1 VVRAAWLAIAIGCPW
16 TAVSGRAQSPTAW
29 SSQQLEFFEERIRPV
44 LVEQC
49 YACHNS
55 STQADGN
62 LELDHREGL
71 LRGGEQG
78 KLFIPGEPRGSR
90 LLAILRHEIPETRMP
105 EGGAPLEP
113 HILADFEKWI
123 AMGAPDPR
131 DQPPTAAE
139 LQQATSWE
147 AILDSRR
154 RWWSLQPIQE
164 VAPPTVADNTW
175 SQHPVDLFLLAKLR
189 EQRLEPGA
197 AADAETLVR
206 RLFFALLGLP
216 PKAVE
221 VEQWKARIDHQGS
234 VAIEAL
240 VDQLLGSPH
249 FGERWARHW
258 MDWIR
263 YADSHGSEGD
273 PPLENGWLYRDYL
286 IRALNADIPYDQLL
300 REHIAGDLLPQPRI
314 DHQSGIQE
322 SILGTAHWRMVFHG
336 FAPTD
341 ALEEK
346 VRFIDD
352 QVNTFSKAF
361 LGLTVSC
368 ARCHDHKF
376 DAISQQDYYA
386 LFGVFSACRPG
397 RLTIDLP
404 ELLDEPRERLAELK
418 AEMKS
423 GLARAWL
430 ESLDALPAALLA
442 DEGPWTKA
450 KTDDQLL
457 YPWKQFRLDL
467 SQGLD
472 IAEAWTRRLQG
483 RREEAASLQ
492 PDRLDLKRWRLN
504 AVEDFAAWQRTGHGL
519 TEATPALAGEFA
531 VAVEGN
537 QLLAGIYPA
546 GVYSHRLSD
555 KQAARL
561 SSRDLQLD
569 GEYELWF
576 QARGDGGSLARFVVQ
591 DYPRKGTVFP
601 VVELK
606 DQWSWHKLDMSYWD
620 GDEVYVEFSTAMDA
634 PLLVKDQPRSWFGVR
649 DVLIRRQGQP
659 SPATTGE
666 FLEPWWEVAAASA
679 TPSSLPAAAATWTTA
694 LRLAIQA
701 WIENTLSDSQAL
713 FLDASLQA
721 GLLPNTL
728 EEVPAIAEILREYRR
743 LEGEWRVPT
752 RAPSLEETQ
761 GRTQRLYVRGDHKQP
776 GEIVPR
782 GFLQVLNAQPYASP
796 GSGRL
801 ALAEDMLRPD
811 NPLTRRVIVNRLW
824 HHLFG
829 RGIVPTPDNFG
840 RLGQLPT
847 HPELLDYLAGR
858 FRNQGGSLKE
868 MIRLLVTSKAWQT
881 RSTPSVAAENLD
893 PDNRWLSHMSVR
905 RLEAESIR
913 DTLLAVTGRLDRQ
926 MFGAPVDGK
935 SQRRS
940 VYLRVKRN
948 DLDPFLRAF
957 DFPEPFTA
965 VGRRDVTNVPAQ
977 SLTMLNDPFVASLAE
992 HWARQLLQS
1001 YPVDERA
1008 RLQAL
1013 FLSSFSR
1020 PATSLEMDSSWQYLR
1035 TSLAEQRA
1043 VQAKILELQRKIDAR
1058 RAAIDERLSAWRLH
1072 NKAEARAA
1080 AAVDTALLEPIA
1092 RWEFKTHAKDL
1103 LGTMHA
1109 ELLAGARLE
1118 GGALIVDGKSYALTA
1133 PLPRALRAKTLEA
1146 WVQLDTLEQQG
1157 GGVMTIQ
1164 SRDGRYFDAIVFG
1177 EKTPQ
1182 RWLAGSDHHAR
1193 TQAWNGKV
1201 EGDASQRAVHLV
1213 AVYREDGT
1221 IIGYRDGQIYGEAYR
1236 SDGPHEF
1243 PAGQTV
1249 VGFGLRHSPAGG
1261 NRMLRGQILHAQL
1274 YDQALTAQ
1282 QVLASYQRTVG
1293 EVSET
1298 SWLASISPE
1307 LRDTLATERQE
1318 LVGWEAELAALQA
1331 DFGLSPA
1338 LASWTELARALF
1350 TVKEFIF
1357 IK

>member
-1 VVRAAWLAIAIGCPW
+1 MAIVSVCGLIAVTARAE
-16 TAVSGRAQSPTAW
+16 SPPAW

-62 LELDHREGL
+62 LQLDHREGL

-139 LQQATSWE
+139 LERATSWE
-147 AILDSRR
+147 AILDSRK
-154 RWWSLQPIQE
+154 RWWSLQPIRK
-164 VAPPTVADNTW
+164 VVPPTVADNAW

-197 AADAETLVR
+197 RAEAEILVR
-206 RLFFALLGLP
+206 RLFFAVVGLP
-216 PKAVE
+216 PKATE
-221 VEQWKARIDHQGS
+221 LAQWKARIEQQGS
-234 VAIEAL
+234 VAVEAL
-240 VDQLLGSPH
+240 VDHLLGSPH

-286 IRALNADIPYDQLL
+286 IRALNADVPYDQLL

-314 DHQSGIQE
+314 DRESGIQE

-386 LFGVFSACRPG
+386 LFGIFSACRPG
-397 RLTIDLP
+397 RLAIDLP
-404 ELLDEPRERLAELK
+404 ERQDEHRERLAELK
-418 AEMKS
+418 EELKA
-423 GLARAWL
+423 GLAQAWL
-430 ESLDALPAALLA
+430 ESLDTLPTALLA
-442 DEGPWTKA
+442 DDGPWTKA

-457 YPWKQFRLDL
+457 YPWKLLRQELNQGVDL
-467 SQGLD
+467 
-472 IAEAWTRRLQG
+472 AAAWTRRL
-483 RREEAASLQ
+483 RAWREESASRQ
-492 PDRLDLKRWRLN
+492 PERLDLKQWRLSQG
-504 AVEDFAAWQRTGHGL
+504 EDFEGWERTGRGL
-519 TEATPALAGEFA
+519 AEATPAFAGEFS

-537 QLLAGIYPA
+537 QFLAGIYPA
-546 GVYSHRLSD
+546 GVYSHRLSG

-561 SSRDLQLD
+561 SSPDLRLE
-569 GEYELWF
+569 GKYELWF
-576 QARGDGGSLARFVVQ
+576 QARGDGGAMARFVVQ
-591 DYPRKGTVFP
+591 DYPRRGTVFP

-606 DQWSWHKLDMSYWD
+606 DQWAWHKLDMSYWD
-620 GDEVYVEFSTAMDA
+620 GDEVHVEFSTAMDA

-649 DVLIRRQGQP
+649 EVLIRSQGEP
-659 SPATTGE
+659 APATARE
-666 FLEPWWEVAAASA
+666 WLEPWWEVAAASA
-679 TPSSLPAAAATWTTA
+679 IPPSLPEAAATWTTA
-694 LRLAIQA
+694 LRRAIRA
-701 WIENTLSDSQAL
+701 WTEHRLSDSQAL

-728 EEVPAIAEILREYRR
+728 EAVPGIEGLLREYRR

-752 RAPSLEETQ
+752 RVPGLEETQ
-761 GRTQRLYVRGDHKQP
+761 GRTQRLYLRGDHKQP

-782 GFLQVLNAQPYASP
+782 GFLQVINPLPYASP

-840 RLGQLPT
+840 RLGELPT

-858 FRNQGGSLKE
+858 FREEGGSLKQ
-868 MIRLLVTSKAWQT
+868 MIRLLITSKAWQT
-881 RSTPSVAAENLD
+881 TSTPSAAAEKLD

-913 DTLLAVTGRLDRQ
+913 DTLLAVSGRLDRQ
-926 MFGAPVDGK
+926 LFGAPVDGK
-935 SQRRS
+935 SPRRS

-977 SLTMLNDPFVASLAE
+977 SLTMLNDPLVASLAE
-992 HWARQLLQS
+992 DWAKQLMQAH
-1001 YPVDERA
+1001 PVDERA

-1013 FLSSFSR
+1013 FQSAFSR
-1020 PATSLEMDSSWQYLR
+1020 PATAMEMDTSWQYLQA
-1035 TSLAEQRA
+1035 SLGEQRA
-1043 VQAKILELQRKIDAR
+1043 IQAKLLELQRKIDAR
-1058 RAAIDERLSAWRLH
+1058 RAVIDERLSAWRRRG
-1072 NKAEARAA
+1072 KAEVQAA
-1080 AAVDTALLEPIA
+1080 DAGATALLQPIA
-1092 RWEFKTHAKDL
+1092 RWEFDTHSKDL
-1103 LGTMHA
+1103 LGTLHA
-1109 ELLAGARLE
+1109 ELLEGARLE

-1133 PLPRALRAKTLEA
+1133 PLTRPLRAKTLEA
-1146 WVQLDTLEQQG
+1146 WVQLDTVEQQG

-1164 SRDGRYFDAIVFG
+1164 SQDGRYFDAIVFG

-1182 RWLAGSDHHAR
+1182 QWLAGSDHHAR
-1193 TQAWNGKV
+1193 TKAWKGRV
-1201 EGDASQRAVHLV
+1201 EEDASQRAVHLA

-1221 IIGYRDGQIYGEAYR
+1221 ILGYRDGQVYGEAYQ
-1236 SDGPHEF
+1236 SHGPHEF

-1261 NRMLRGQILHAQL
+1261 SRMLRGRILHAQL
-1274 YDQALTAQ
+1274 YDQALNGQ

-1298 SWLASISPE
+1298 SWLASLPPE
-1307 LRDTLATERQE
+1307 LQETLAAERQE
-1318 LVGWEAELAALQA
+1318 VAGWQAEFAALQA
-1331 DFGLSPA
+1331 DSGWSPEV
-1338 LASWTELARALF
+1338 ASWTELARALF
-1350 TVKEFIF
+1350 TAKEFIF